1 MHGLGGVALLVGWM
15 GIQTSPTPWKD
26 CALRANVLYA
36 NVLLN
41 KMRCKLEPYKPN
53 YVHLYPMS
61 HFPWQ
66 SHVTHLPLK
75 QSNNEKTKKKIKM
88 LK

>member
-1 MHGLGGVALLVGWM
+1 M
-15 GIQTSPTPWKD
+15 GTQTSPTPWKD
-26 CALRANVLYA
+26 CALRA

-61 HFPWQ
+61 HFPRQ

-75 QSNNEKTKKKIKM
+75 QSNNKKTRKKIKI
-88 LK
+88 LKYIEKMKVLRLMVKVIT

>member
-1 MHGLGGVALLVGWM
+1 LFVLLKHKRKSFKTHAFINAW
-15 GIQTSPTPWKD
+15 
-26 CALRANVLYA
+26 ANVLYA

-66 SHVTHLPLK
+66 SHVTHLPSK
-75 QSNNEKTKKKIKM
+75 QKNKEKNQDVEIK
-88 LK
+88 